1 MPVKALCDDNETD
14 TYALNDRGSKVTLV
28 LEDLAEDLSLKG
40 DITTVDL
47 RSIKN
52 ANQLKQKEY
61 QLSLQPRHVQE
72 SISPT

>member
-14 TYALNDRGSKVTLV
+14 TYALNNGGSKVTLV

-61 QLSLQPRHVQE
+61 QLSL
-72 SISPT
+72 

>member
-61 QLSLQPRHVQE
+61 QLSL
-72 SISPT
+72 